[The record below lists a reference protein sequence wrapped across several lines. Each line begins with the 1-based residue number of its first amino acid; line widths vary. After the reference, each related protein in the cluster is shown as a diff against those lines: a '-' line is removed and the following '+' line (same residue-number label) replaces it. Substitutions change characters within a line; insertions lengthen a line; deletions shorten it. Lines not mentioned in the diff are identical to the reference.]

1 MNYSINKRNANR
13 FESSRPVAQLAE
25 QRSPKPQ
32 VGGSIPSWPAILRQV
47 EYERGKEKSSQF
59 MAEKVETEGRNQDWL
74 KWIAVAALI
83 MAGVYLNSYFS
94 SESLLLRAIGLVVIA
109 GFAGW
114 IASLTVKGRD
124 LIDLCLEARVEIR
137 KVVWPSRQETT
148 QTTIVVL
155 IVIVIVAIILWLLD
169 SMLNGIISSFI
180 T

>member
-1 MNYSINKRNANR
+1 
-13 FESSRPVAQLAE
+13 
-25 QRSPKPQ
+25 
-32 VGGSIPSWPAILRQV
+32 
-47 EYERGKEKSSQF
+47 

-74 KWIAVAALI
+74 KWIVVAASI